1 MIQLRHWQQQALAIY
16 RKQWQRGDKSI
27 LWEATPGAGKT
38 TAALQVCLHQLD
50 EGGSKN
56 VIIVVPTTHL
66 KRQWSTS
73 AAQINIDIDN
83 SFRTKWGLSRDY
95 DGLAVTY
102 QQVANSPATFRSL
115 ARNAVVVLDEIH
127 HAGVGHHWGEALENA
142 FDSSKFILALSG
154 TAFRSDNSAIPFVSY
169 NNDGESRPDYI
180 YGYSQAIEEGV
191 CRPIAF
197 FTYGGEVA
205 WMEAGETIEAG
216 FGEDLYGTMAARRLR
231 VALEPDSGWVKP
243 MILDAHQMLRETR
256 RTHPDAAGLLVAADQ
271 DHARSLAQLLA
282 EISGTWPTVVL
293 SDDPE
298 ASNKIK
304 DFSYSNREWIVACN
318 MVSEGVDI
326 PRLRVGVYATTIST
340 KMYFRQFLGRMVR
353 VTPDLKGIQVAYVY
367 LPADPRLK
375 RLAEEVESEIAHV
388 LKRRPDLDWR
398 EEVESSGDIDPS
410 EPSWSALYSSNS
422 GLDSVIL
429 GGQQLSLFD
438 DPQFIPVQTSEM
450 MQAKIRQKVEERVH
464 PLTLAEQK
472 ELLAKKITGLVGRVH
487 FKTKMPYPEIHGAL
501 NRRQGVRGQTTCTL
515 EQLQKRV
522 QFLQQML
529 S

>member
-1 MIQLRHWQQQALAIY
+1 MINLRTWQQHALAIY
-16 RKQWQRGDKSI
+16 QKQWQRGDKSI

-38 TAALQVCLHQLD
+38 TAALQLCLHQLD
-50 EGGSKN
+50 EAGSQT
-56 VIIVVPTTHL
+56 VVVVVPTTHL
-66 KRQWSTS
+66 KRQWAMS
-73 AAQINIDIDN
+73 AARINLEVDFN
-83 SFRTKWGLSRDY
+83 FRTKWGLGRDY

-102 QQVANSPATFRSL
+102 QQVANSPAAFRSL
-115 ARNAVVVLDEIH
+115 ARNSVVVLDEIH
-127 HAGVGHHWGEALENA
+127 HAGVGHQWGEALEIA

-154 TAFRSDNSAIPFVSY
+154 TAFRSDNSAIPFVDY
-169 NNDGESRPDYI
+169 NRDGESRPDYV
-180 YGYSQAIEEGV
+180 YGYSQAIEDGV

-216 FGEDLYGTMAARRLR
+216 FADDLFGSMAARRLR
-231 VALEPDSGWVKP
+231 VALEPDSGWVEP
-243 MILDAHQMLRETR
+243 MILDAHQMLQETR
-256 RTHPDAAGLLVAADQ
+256 RTHPDAGGLLVAADQ
-271 DHARSLAQLLA
+271 EHARSLAKLLSQ
-282 EISGTWPTVVL
+282 ISGRWPTVVL

-304 DFSYSNREWIVACN
+304 SFSLSDEQWIVACN

-353 VTPDLKGIQVAYVY
+353 VTPELDGVQVAYVY

-398 EEVESSGDIDPS
+398 EGQEAGGDIEPGDPA
-410 EPSWSALYSSNS
+410 WSALYSSNS

-429 GGQQLSLFD
+429 GGQQLALFS
-438 DPQFIPVQTSEM
+438 DPNLPSAQPLEV
-450 MQAKIRQKVEERVH
+450 MQAKIREKVEERVH
-464 PLTLAEQK
+464 PLTLAEKK
-472 ELLAKKITGLVGRVH
+472 ENLAKQITNLVGRVH
-487 FKTKMPYPEIHGAL
+487 HKTKMLYPEIHGRL
-501 NRRQGVRGQTTCTL
+501 NRRQGVRSQAVCTL
-515 EQLQKRV
+515 EQLEKRV
-522 QFLQQML
+522 QLLQQML
-529 S
+529 